1 MQGKSI
7 LVHTWFLTGSSTPD
21 FGAGAVRLILHFVY
35 VRVLD
40 YRMLL
45 IVNLR
50 KNTLCS
56 TYYVTPARQQQ
67 YVLNIIL
74 RYSVYVL
81 YSIAASHTSH
91 SQL

>member
-35 VRVLD
+35 ARVLD
-40 YRMLL
+40 HRMMLL

-50 KNTLCS
+50 KNTLLLNQGHIQGTQS
-56 TYYVTPARQQQ
+56 GRTIIVSYYYDTNNLVVA
-67 YVLNIIL
+67 
-74 RYSVYVL
+74 
-81 YSIAASHTSH
+81 
-91 SQL
+91 